1 MGLKTEGV
9 IAGAKAAVVA
19 GLAAAVPTV
28 SSQPDNIPFLFN
40 LWFKKNPKL
49 IDLHV
54 QTIKL
59 VEAVNFY
66 FDNFVFCG
74 H

>member
-28 SSQPDNIPFLFN
+28 CSYRADNNPFL
-40 LWFKKNPKL
+40 KKIKILHLYVPKKKL
-49 IDLHV
+49 IEV
-54 QTIKL
+54 
-59 VEAVNFY
+59 VNY
-66 FDNFVFCG
+66 LI
-74 H
+74 